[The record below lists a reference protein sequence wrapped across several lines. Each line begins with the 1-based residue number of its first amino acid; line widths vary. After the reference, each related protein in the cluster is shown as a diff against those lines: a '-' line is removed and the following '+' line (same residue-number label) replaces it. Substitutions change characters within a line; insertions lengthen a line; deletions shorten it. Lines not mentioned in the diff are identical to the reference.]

1 MTTCNWSYWLI
12 ISLFDERP
20 SSWTKTHLCASKG
33 LSEWTESCLLRQGF
47 YEVIYITYITLGVKS
62 MFIHNNFFYSQIR
75 TIQEEIQEEFQCSSR
90 HWSGISGK
98 KYRYN
103 LAIQFYHL
111 DSRVLLPRHPDP
123 SFELFLI
130 LTQIQCCTF
139 FWRLRLPAA
148 CFRLTVHEP
157 CYFDTEAQ
165 KTHARSVALPELKSF
180 TIFYF

>member
-1 MTTCNWSYWLI
+1 MRLYTL
-12 ISLFDERP
+12 
-20 SSWTKTHLCASKG
+20 
-33 LSEWTESCLLRQGF
+33 
-47 YEVIYITYITLGVKS
+47 YITLGVKS
-62 MFIHNNFFYSQIR
+62 TFIHNNFLLYFVINQDNTR
-75 TIQEEIQEEFQCSSR
+75 RNSR
-90 HWSGISGK
+90 RISVFKSTLKWNFRK

-123 SFELFLI
+123 SFESFLI

-148 CFRLTVHEP
+148 CFGLTVHEP
-157 CYFDTEAQ
+157 CYFDAEAQ

-180 TIFYF
+180 TVFYFLNRSDSYKQGWHSGRMGFIRPCDAKYYLLAP